1 MKGLWNK
8 KKLFSTPE
16 ELLQNCVMA
25 IFFAVCVCVFSSGIK
40 RLWNKMIFNTRRI
53 YAELYQGN
61 VCVSE
66 CVCVYVCT
74 FLCGGGGVCV
84 CTRTCHVI
92 GRGRS
97 MGRGNGRCVYVH
109 VCVLSVYSDHTAHL
123 PASLRCL
130 LSGVDQLLQAS
141 QLLLQHLFPVQG
153 LLKNTA
159 NSKHGPSFKCS
170 KYLQQTHTHKRLS
183 VKVST
188 RDYQGQKQL
197 HVLF

>member
-1 MKGLWNK
+1 M
-8 KKLFSTPE
+8 
-16 ELLQNCVMA
+16 
-25 IFFAVCVCVFSSGIK
+25 CVCV
-40 RLWNKMIFNTRRI
+40 R
-53 YAELYQGN
+53 
-61 VCVSE
+61 
-66 CVCVYVCT
+66 T

-84 CTRTCHVI
+84 CVHMSC
-92 GRGRS
+92 GREGREHGQGERA
-97 MGRGNGRCVYVH
+97 MCVCACAC
-109 VCVLSVYSDHTAHL
+109 VCMCVCACLWSVQLSVYSDHTAHL

-188 RDYQGQKQL
+188 RDYHGQKQL